1 MSLLISPCQESRC
14 MGQMKT
20 NQDRVYHNP
29 ILDNIVDSQQ
39 YRHDFVHFLDKDYK
53 GNIYGF
59 SKRILGTQCLDM
71 DEKEAA
77 ISGDNDKTM
86 DLVVGVARFD
96 DTNRTYTQ
104 MRLLPVE
111 LKLGCS
117 SFNGISK
124 SQLLGKNQH
133 TRDMLAHF
141 QMDNHS
147 VFIFKKEVVSQ
158 ARSGKS
164 RWEKEPNSNVI
175 ANWEMLSPEDYNE
188 YIGFENDF
196 PYRPITN
203 LKEIRENIKNL
214 VEQRDWDGCIDYIER
229 ERKIAEQYKIKY
241 KLHECQ
247 AIAVE
252 LDNQIDVI
260 MRKKISTDYTEYFS
274 MLKEEMT
281 CLTLL

>member
-1 MSLLISPCQESRC
+1 
-14 MGQMKT
+14 
-20 NQDRVYHNP
+20 
-29 ILDNIVDSQQ
+29 
-39 YRHDFVHFLDKDYK
+39 
-53 GNIYGF
+53 
-59 SKRILGTQCLDM
+59 M